1 MISQQLIQ
9 DCKDNNRIAQRDL
22 YKYCYPFLYKI
33 AMRYMT
39 NEDEAV
45 EIVTDSYMKILKHLD
60 QAAQHQNPEA
70 WIRRIGINT
79 AIDKIRSNRA
89 YKESVKLNMSETYD
103 QYESIYIDRQN
114 AYHEME
120 PNYIF
125 QLIESLPDVTR
136 EVLNLFAVDGYAHK
150 EIAQMLSISEELS
163 RWHLHKGRKLMAEK
177 IQKLN

>member
-1 MISQQLIQ
+1 
-9 DCKDNNRIAQRDL
+9 
-22 YKYCYPFLYKI
+22 
-33 AMRYMT
+33 
-39 NEDEAV
+39 
-45 EIVTDSYMKILKHLD
+45 
-60 QAAQHQNPEA
+60 
-70 WIRRIGINT
+70 
-79 AIDKIRSNRA
+79 
-89 YKESVKLNMSETYD
+89 
-103 QYESIYIDRQN
+103 
-114 AYHEME
+114 ME